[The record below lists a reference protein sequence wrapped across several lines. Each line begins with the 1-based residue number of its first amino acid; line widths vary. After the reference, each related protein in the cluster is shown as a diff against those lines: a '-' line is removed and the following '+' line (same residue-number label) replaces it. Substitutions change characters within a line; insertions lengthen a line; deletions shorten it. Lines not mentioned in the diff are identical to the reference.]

1 MKVKVR
7 NKIKRMQRRSG
18 IVFELLLLMG
28 IMALCFM
35 NSPENKR
42 TSFDSEEV
50 SRITE
55 PVQVSLN
62 GADTEECVLPADV
75 DAHAGDTIQIT
86 KTLGSD
92 TFAGNTLMF
101 YVKQARVK
109 IWLDEE
115 LLWEDQEWDVPFP
128 MLEGIYWRIARLP
141 ADYEGRTLRI
151 EMVPQLDKYADELP
165 AIYTGTKT
173 ALVFMA
179 LKEGAVFLFIGI
191 ATFVLGV
198 VMFLA
203 GILLHREGAIAARL
217 YYLGLLS
224 MLIGIWGSLEVRVTQ
239 FFTGNIPRA
248 SFVVFACFAMFPVL
262 ITAFVL
268 TYESL
273 RDRWYMRALF
283 GISVADFL
291 LQQFFQITGIFY
303 YREMVDVVQIIFILI
318 MGGLIAGFVEMKRD
332 PDGVREYHIYKALLM
347 LAVFGLADIIW
358 YFLGETRYV
367 GAFLRMGILGFIAYL
382 GYDAVRQVGILR
394 VQEAKYS
401 TYKELAF
408 TDIMT
413 GLDNRTSF
421 EHTMRTIRGQQGTD
435 GAVRSVQE
443 QWMIMMVDMN
453 CLKLI
458 NDEHGHD
465 KGDEAIFRLASDL
478 KKYFGTIGECFRI
491 GGDEFCVLAK
501 GAEPEQFEQL
511 CAELRAAM
519 AEEAQELSYPFSAS
533 MGYVML
539 DESGVDECLKKADA
553 KMYEEKRR
561 NGKMRGR

>member
-1 MKVKVR
+1 MR

-28 IMALCFM
+28 IMAVCFM
-35 NSPENKR
+35 NLSESKQ
-42 TSFDSEEV
+42 TSFDNEEV

-62 GADTEECVLPADV
+62 GTDTEECILPAEV
-75 DAHAGDTIQIT
+75 NAQGGDTIQIT
-86 KTLGSD
+86 KTLDRDPSL
-92 TFAGNTLMF
+92 GNTVMF
-101 YVKQARVK
+101 YVKQAKVK
-109 IWLDEE
+109 VWLDEE
-115 LLWEDQEWDVPFP
+115 LLWEDQEWEVPFP
-128 MLEGIYWRIARLP
+128 MLEGSYWRLVELP
-141 ADYEGRTLRI
+141 ADHEGRTLRI
-151 EMVPQLDKYADELP
+151 EMVPQLDKYAGELP
-165 AIYTGTKT
+165 AIYTGTKA
-173 ALVFMA
+173 ALIFMV
-179 LKEGAVFLFIGI
+179 LREGAVFLFIGI

-203 GILLHREGAIAARL
+203 GILLRREGDIAARL

-224 MLIGIWGSLEVRVTQ
+224 MLIGIWGSLEARVTQ

-248 SFVVFACFAMFPVL
+248 SFVVFACFAMFPIL

-303 YREMVDVVQIIFILI
+303 YREMVDVVQLIFVLI
-318 MGGLIAGFVEMKRD
+318 MAGLIAGFVEMKRD
-332 PDGVREYHIYKALLM
+332 PDGVKEYHIYKALLM
-347 LAVFGLADIIW
+347 LAVFGLADIIC
-358 YFLGETRYV
+358 YFLGKTGYV
-367 GAFLRMGILGFIAYL
+367 GVFLRRGILGFIAYL

-394 VQEAKYS
+394 VQEAKNS

-421 EHTMRTIRGQQGTD
+421 EHTMKTIRGQQGTN
-435 GAVRSVQE
+435 GTAYSEKE

-478 KKYFGTIGECFRI
+478 KRYFGPIGECFRI

-501 GAEPEQFEQL
+501 GTEPEQFEQL
-511 CAELRAAM
+511 CREFRTAM

-533 MGYVML
+533 LGYVVL

-553 KMYEEKRR
+553 KMYEEKRKS
-561 NGKMRGR
+561 GKLREK